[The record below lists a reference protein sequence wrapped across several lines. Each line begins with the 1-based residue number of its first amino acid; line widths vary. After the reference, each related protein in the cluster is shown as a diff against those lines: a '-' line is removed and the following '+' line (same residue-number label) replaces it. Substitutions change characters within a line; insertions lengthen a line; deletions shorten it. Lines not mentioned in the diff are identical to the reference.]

1 MATLQSTLNN
11 VSEKKQEFIFNKINF
26 IIFEKMDND
35 KVKRIHII
43 QKETKLEMFFTKIDV
58 KDLEKIL
65 SSMIEDVKRYAPSKL
80 LTLLNNPN
88 WDLNKVLTLLFK

>member
-1 MATLQSTLNN
+1 MATIQSILTNL
-11 VSEKKQEFIFNKINF
+11 SEKKQEIVFNKYNF
-26 IIFEKMDND
+26 IIFEKLDKD

-43 QKETKLEMFFTKIDV
+43 QKETKIEMFFTKLNNQE
-58 KDLEKIL
+58 LERVL
-65 SSMIEDVKRYAPSKL
+65 NAMIEDVKRFAPSKL